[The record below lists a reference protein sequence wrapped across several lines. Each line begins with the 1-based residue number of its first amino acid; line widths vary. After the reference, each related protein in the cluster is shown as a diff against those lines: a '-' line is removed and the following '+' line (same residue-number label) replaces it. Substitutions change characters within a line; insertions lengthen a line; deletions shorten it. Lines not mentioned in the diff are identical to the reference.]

1 MPCLIV
7 FSPKIRLDKIVCLHC
22 VCIRVRVCLYFVHL
36 VVFAVCGYL
45 DGTEKTHTLTQYKE
59 TKKIQRFYLQPMGDS
74 IFGSKYDFSF
84 WNYAEPAQEWKA
96 ILFFSAFSRVVYTTA
111 SVSHAFHTFVCSPTY
126 KPIFIMI
133 RSLSFRHSS
142 CMDL

>member
-59 TKKIQRFYLQPMGDS
+59 TKKIQRFYSQPMGDS

-96 ILFFSAFSRVVYTTA
+96 ILFFSAFSRVVLCCIKQHPCLMH
-111 SVSHAFHTFVCSPTY
+111 SILLCVRQLISRF
-126 KPIFIMI
+126 
-133 RSLSFRHSS
+133 SL
-142 CMDL
+142 